1 MATRIGTRLAIT
13 HAITALVTVV
23 LVVLASHYL
32 FNERFIHYLDEKQI
46 KHHSELIE
54 DFSKAYQSGKWDQAI
69 LEKVGVQYLLEGYLV
84 KLKDPTGK
92 TLWNSEMVDQQV
104 YQRAMAEIKNRQLSH
119 FGEFQPS
126 LQTNKYKLE
135 PKQGTTAV
143 LEISYYSTHFLTDHD
158 LMFLKYLN
166 NALLWIAGL
175 SFLTALGVSTL
186 LSRKFSSQ
194 ITAVIDTAQ
203 AMAKGS
209 RNISVDLEQSN
220 VEEIKNLGA
229 AIKYL
234 DCNLKEKE
242 ASNKRLT
249 ADIAHELRTPLST
262 LQGHLEAMLEG
273 IWKPTQERLVSCHEE
288 IIRMIGLVNNLEKL
302 NKYDTGQI
310 KLSKTEFD
318 LAELTK
324 NIATNFEGSF
334 LKKKINFKYAGQDC
348 AVFAD
353 REKMGQVIVNLLS
366 NSLKYTVEGG
376 RVFISVSADEQFAYL
391 VVNDSGIGI
400 AREDLPKIFN
410 RLYRTDRSRARA
422 TGGAGIGLA
431 IAKAIIEAHRG
442 QIEVVSQEGKGT
454 EFTVIIP
461 ITSAVV

>member
-1 MATRIGTRLAIT
+1 MATRLRTRLAIT
-13 HAITALVTVV
+13 HAITALITII
-23 LVVLASHYL
+23 LVVLASYYL
-32 FNERFIHYLDEKQI
+32 INQRFLHYLDENQI
-46 KHHSELIE
+46 RHHSVLVE

-69 LEKVGVQYLLEGYLV
+69 LEKVGIPYLLEGYMV
-84 KLKDPTGK
+84 KLTDSTGK
-92 TLWNSEMVDQQV
+92 ILWDSRMADKQV
-104 YQRAMAEIKNRQLSH
+104 YQQAMEKIKNRQLSH

-126 LQTNKYKLE
+126 LLTSKYKLE
-135 PKQGTTAV
+135 PKKDVKAV

-158 LMFLKYLN
+158 LMFLAYLN

-186 LSRKFSSQ
+186 LSRTISSQ
-194 ITAVIDTAQ
+194 ITAVINTAQ
-203 AMAKGS
+203 EMAKGTS
-209 RNISVDLEQSN
+209 NINVDLEQSN
-220 VEEIKNLGA
+220 VEEIKKLGA

-234 DCNLKEKE
+234 DRNLKEKE
-242 ASNKRLT
+242 AGNKRLT

-273 IWKPTQERLVSCHEE
+273 IWQPTQERLVSCHEE

-310 KLSKTEFD
+310 KLSKTKFD

-324 NIATNFEGSF
+324 NIATNFEGNF
-334 LKKKINFKYAGQDC
+334 LKRKISFKYAGQDC
-348 AVFAD
+348 EVFAD

-376 RVFISVSADEQFAYL
+376 RVFISVSTDDQFVYL

-400 AREDLPKIFN
+400 ARADLPKIFD
-410 RLYRTDRSRARA
+410 RLYRTDLSRARA

-431 IAKAIIEAHRG
+431 IAKAIIEAHGG

-461 ITSAVV
+461 ITAAVV